1 MAWGMSLYL
10 PKPAPMFKN
19 YCITA
24 YRNLVRNKRFGLI
37 NISGLAIGIASSILI
52 FVVVHYEL
60 SYDTFQPGYQDIYQV
75 AMENK
80 SPDGTT
86 YTPGTPYPTLDVL
99 KSTFPQMT
107 TGVLYAGSGSQL
119 TVVAADGTPSK
130 EKRFIEDNGVF
141 FADADLFKV
150 FKTGWLYGS
159 AAALDQPN
167 KIVLSKKMAE
177 KYFGDWKQASGKY
190 IRMDN
195 LNTLQVAGIIADPPG
210 NSDFQFGVIASYPVL
225 KSNPYYPYT
234 KEWGSTSSNEQLYVL
249 LNPGQSLASVNARL
263 AKFSHEQFGHG
274 MKGWKRTIFLRP
286 LSILHF
292 DTRMENVGD
301 HVTNK
306 STLWTLSLIALFI
319 LIMACINF
327 VNLSTVQAVNRS
339 KEIGVRKVL
348 GSSRWN
354 LLWQILGET
363 SFIVGISILLA
374 IIFTEICLPYIKNIA
389 SINES
394 VSLLNWQMAV
404 YLFGVFVTVT
414 LLAGLYPAFIASGF
428 SPILALKNKINSA
441 SVGGISLRRTL
452 VILQFAISQVLIVGT
467 LIAISQMNFVRHADL
482 GLNKEGILVVRG
494 NGDSIQLSRMK
505 GFREEL
511 MKNKSIEEISQC
523 SDVPSSDNNSSTD
536 FSFDHKPP
544 ETFNMYYKFGD
555 RNYYKTFGLQ
565 LVAGRLPEQTD
576 TIKDLVINETL
587 VAKLGLRSPE
597 QALGKDLQ
605 FGGTWRK
612 VVGVVKDFRT
622 NSLREAIK
630 PTMIAC
636 DKNQYVYTAL
646 KLHSTNL
653 GSIMDAVQ
661 VAWDKF
667 YPEYASQTYFM
678 DEKIEA
684 FYTQE
689 HQLALLYKI
698 FAGIAVVISCLGLYG
713 LVSFMA
719 VQRKKEV
726 GIRKVLGAS
735 IAQII
740 YLFSKEFTV
749 LILIA
754 FAIAV
759 PVSWFMMNDWLQHF
773 VYHIPIGPMM
783 FIAAIG
789 ISVFIAW
796 LTVGYKSFQAA
807 LMNPARSLKSE

>member
-1 MAWGMSLYL
+1 VYVATFAKTAS
-10 PKPAPMFKN
+10 MFKN

-24 YRNLVRNKRFGLI
+24 FRNLVRNKRFGLI
-37 NISGLAIGIASSILI
+37 NIAGLAIGIASSILI

-60 SYDTFQPGYQDIYQV
+60 SYDTFQVGYDHIYQV

-80 SPDGTT
+80 SPDGTA

-99 KSTFPQMT
+99 KTRFPQII
-107 TGVLYAGSGSQL
+107 TGVLCSNYGSQL
-119 TVVAADGTPSK
+119 AVVSADGTPSR
-130 EKRFIEDNGVF
+130 EKKFIEDNGVF
-141 FADADLFKV
+141 FADADFFKV
-150 FKTGWLYGS
+150 FKTGWLGGS
-159 AAALDQPN
+159 PAVLDQPN

-177 KYFGDWKQASGKY
+177 KYFGDWKNALGKY
-190 IRMDN
+190 IRLDN
-195 LNTLQVAGIIADPPG
+195 LNTLQVAGVIQDAPG
-210 NSDFQFGVIASYPVL
+210 NSDFQFRAVASYLVF
-225 KSNPYYPYT
+225 KSNPFYPYS

-249 LNPGQSLASVNARL
+249 LDSHQSPSAVNALL
-263 AKFSHEQFGHG
+263 AKFSLDQFGHG
-274 MKGWKRTIFLRP
+274 TKGWKRTIFLRP

-292 DTRMENVGD
+292 DTRMENMGD

-306 STLWTLSLIALFI
+306 STLWTLGLIALFI
-319 LIMACINF
+319 LLMACINF

-348 GSSRWN
+348 GGSRWN
-354 LLWQILGET
+354 LLWQMLGET
-363 SFIVGISILLA
+363 SLIVGASILLA
-374 IIFTEICLPYIKNIA
+374 MGLTEFCLPYIKHIA

-394 VSLLNWQMAV
+394 VGLFNIQTCI
-404 YLFGVFVTVT
+404 YLISVFIIVT
-414 LLAGLYPAFIASGF
+414 LLAGLYPAFVASGF

-441 SVGGISLRRTL
+441 KVGGISLRRSL
-452 VILQFAISQVLIVGT
+452 VVLQFAISQVLIVGT
-467 LIAISQMNFVRHADL
+467 LVAIAQMNFVQNADL
-482 GLNKEGILVVRG
+482 GLRKEGVLVIRG
-494 NGDSIQLSRMK
+494 NGDSVQLSRMQ

-511 MKNKSIEEISQC
+511 MKNKSVDEVSQC

-536 FSFDHKPP
+536 FYFDHKPQ
-544 ETFNMYYKFGD
+544 ESFNLYFKFAD
-555 RNYYKTFGLQ
+555 RNYCKTFGLQ

-576 TIKDLVINETL
+576 TIKDLLINETL
-587 VAKLGLRSPE
+587 VYKLGLKSPE

-605 FGGTWRK
+605 FSGQWKK

-622 NSLREAIK
+622 NSLRESIK
-630 PTMIAC
+630 PTMLAC
-636 DKNQYVYTAL
+636 DKNQYQYTAL
-646 KLHSTNL
+646 KIHPTNL
-653 GSIMDAVQ
+653 GAIMKDVQ
-661 VAWDKF
+661 QTWDKF

-678 DEKIEA
+678 DEKIEE

-698 FAGIAVVISCLGLYG
+698 FAGIAVFISCLGLYG

-740 YLFSKEFTV
+740 YLFSKEFTI
-749 LILIA
+749 LIVIA

-759 PVSWFMMNDWLQHF
+759 PVSWFMMQDWLQHF
-773 VYHIPIGPMM
+773 VYRIPIQPFLFVGAM
-783 FIAAIG
+783 G
-789 ISVFIAW
+789 ISIVIAW

-807 LMNPARSLKSE
+807 LINPAKSLKSE